1 MTITAKQ
8 IKSLREKTGAGI
20 MEVKKAL
27 EQAKGSETKAKAI
40 LKKMGRENAAKRQDK
55 ETSAGQVFSYIHSG
69 GQIGSLVVLMSETDF
84 VAKST
89 DFQELGRELAM
100 QVAAMGPKNLKELL
114 GQPHIRDVKKTVN
127 DLILEY
133 SAKFK
138 EKITVKALER
148 FAVK

>member
-1 MTITAKQ
+1 MNISAQQ

-20 MEVKKAL
+20 MEIKKAL
-27 EQAKGSETKAKAI
+27 EQVQGSETKAKAI
-40 LKKMGRENAAKRQDK
+40 LKKIGREKAAKRQDK

-69 GQIGSLVVLMSETDF
+69 GQIGSLVALMSETDF
-84 VAKST
+84 VAKSA
-89 DFQELGRELAM
+89 DFQKLGRELAM

-114 GQPHIRDVKKTVN
+114 VQPQIRDVKKTVS

-138 EKITVKALER
+138 EKIVVKVFER

>member
-1 MTITAKQ
+1 MTVFAQQ
-8 IKSLREKTGAGI
+8 IKSLREKTGGGI

-27 EQAKGSETKAKAI
+27 EEAQGSETKAKAI
-40 LKKMGRENAAKRQDK
+40 LIKMGRENAAKRQDK

-89 DFQELGRELAM
+89 DFQKLGRELAM

>member
-8 IKSLREKTGAGI
+8 IKGLREKTGAGI

-27 EQAKGSETKAKAI
+27 EEARGNEVKAKEI
-40 LKKMGRENAAKRQDK
+40 LKKKGLEKAAKRADK
-55 ETSAGQVFSYIHSG
+55 ATGEGQVFSYVHAG
-69 GQIGSLVVLMSETDF
+69 GQIGSLVALMSETDF
-84 VAKST
+84 VAKSA
-89 DFQELGRELAM
+89 DFQKLGRELAM

-114 GQPHIRDVKKTVN
+114 VQPHIRDVKKTVS

-138 EKITVKALER
+138 EKIEVKALER
-148 FAVK
+148 FSIK

>member
-8 IKSLREKTGAGI
+8 IKSLRDETGAGI

-27 EQAKGSETKAKAI
+27 EQAQGSETKAKAI
-40 LKKMGRENAAKRQDK
+40 LKKMGREKAAKRQDK
-55 ETSAGQVFSYIHSG
+55 ETSVGQVFSYIHSG
-69 GQIGSLVVLMSETDF
+69 GQIGSLVALMSETDF
-84 VAKST
+84 VAKSA
-89 DFQELGRELAM
+89 DFQKLGRELAM

-114 GQPHIRDVKKTVN
+114 AQPHIRDVKKTVS

-138 EKITVKALER
+138 EKIVVKALER
-148 FAVK
+148 FVVK

>member
-27 EQAKGSETKAKAI
+27 EQARGSETKAKAI
-40 LKKMGRENAAKRQDK
+40 LKKKGRENAAKRQDK

-69 GQIGSLVVLMSETDF
+69 GQIGSLVALMSETDF
-84 VAKST
+84 VAKSA
-89 DFQELGRELAM
+89 DFHKLGRELAM

-114 GQPHIRDVKKTVN
+114 VQPYIRDVKKTVN

-138 EKITVKALER
+138 EKIVVKEFER